1 MFLKSGWEVP
11 SVAMS
16 LFVDGVNGL
25 LLVTIGSF
33 LSALLKGWFCWL
45 L

>member
-1 MFLKSGWEVP
+1 MFLKSHWEVP
-11 SVAMS
+11 NVATS

-25 LLVTIGSF
+25 LLVTISSF
-33 LSALLKGWFCWL
+33 LSALLKGCVCWL